1 MDWRDYYL
9 REVHPRLAIPMAEQY
24 PLASLVQREGRRSL
38 GEHTLLMLVA
48 LTGTGKSTTLDIL
61 RARLGGN
68 GTSVIPSRR
77 ELADWIAI
85 PTAQAL
91 AGEPIEPI
99 RDRRRRFA
107 HTRRFAEQ
115 VPGGMAAAFSW
126 LCLADDYDGLLLSEG
141 IRGQNEIQYALENFP
156 RWRIVE
162 LTLNPLTRLRRLS
175 GRRDD
180 FDRAGGT
187 ADLSFLP
194 RRLRREAGA
203 LLKAGE
209 ITAEALAI
217 VKAEAANYGFDP
229 FADGREY
236 PNYHRLAVEDR
247 SPDAVAGAVLD
258 IIERQSE
265 DEREKAKCQ
274 R

>member
-9 REVHPRLAIPMAEQY
+9 REVHPRLAIPLAEKY

-99 RDRRRRFA
+99 RDRGRTCAGRDGGRF
-107 HTRRFAEQ
+107 
-115 VPGGMAAAFSW
+115 
-126 LCLADDYDGLLLSEG
+126 LLA
-141 IRGQNEIQYALENFP
+141 
-156 RWRIVE
+156 
-162 LTLNPLTRLRRLS
+162 
-175 GRRDD
+175 
-180 FDRAGGT
+180 
-187 ADLSFLP
+187 LP
-194 RRLRREAGA
+194 R
-203 LLKAGE
+203 
-209 ITAEALAI
+209 
-217 VKAEAANYGFDP
+217 
-229 FADGREY
+229 
-236 PNYHRLAVEDR
+236 
-247 SPDAVAGAVLD
+247 
-258 IIERQSE
+258 
-265 DEREKAKCQ
+265 
-274 R
+274 